1 MESRNIIEFLIG
13 LFLIPFIVKWILIFL
28 FAYLNIFNPN
38 YIYYGPFVL
47 EGILA
52 LILFRYKK
60 PISLGLIIN
69 IIFRIILPLG
79 IGIVKSFI

>member
-13 LFLIPFIVKWILIFL
+13 LFLIPFIAKWILIFL
-28 FAYLNIFNPN
+28 FAYLSILNPN

-47 EGILA
+47 EGVLA

-60 PISLGLIIN
+60 SISLGLIIN
-69 IIFRIILPLG
+69 IIFRIILPFG
-79 IGIVKSFI
+79 IQFIS